1 MMKIKLTRLCGPAAL
16 ALALGP
22 PVWAEP
28 LPQRRPDPPP
38 AAQVE
43 SLSLADAHKLL
54 TEAHFRAETV
64 ESPGTPY
71 LKSQSGTGFFF
82 LTLYDCADAAKA
94 EGCRAMELTSG
105 AFALRPAPSGEALAR
120 WNAASGF
127 GFGVFD
133 SSGSPYLRATLLL
146 AGGVSEAH
154 IKASLTLW
162 AERMTAFAKFIEAT
176 AAPPSSASTPQGQA
190 DGAAAAPN
198 ALH

>member
-1 MMKIKLTRLCGPAAL
+1 L

-22 PVWAEP
+22 VQAEP
-28 LPQRRPDPPP
+28 VPQRRPDPPP

-43 SLSLADAHKLL
+43 SLSLADARKLL
-54 TEAHFRAETV
+54 AEAHFRAETV

-82 LTLYDCADAAKA
+82 LSLYDCADAAKA
-94 EGCRAMELTSG
+94 EGCHALELTTG
-105 AFALRPAPSGEALAR
+105 AFTTRPAPSGDELAR

-133 SSGSPYLRATLLL
+133 SSGSPYLRATLPLE
-146 AGGVSEAH
+146 GGVSEAH

-162 AERMTAFAKFIEAT
+162 TARMTAFAKFIEAT
-176 AAPPSSASTPQGQA
+176 AAPPSAAATPPGQA
-190 DGAAAAPN
+190 DGAAAAPE